1 MADTEA
7 RVLTEDVEQLGTVD
21 AWLAERREQVAGIA
35 AEYQPREITSRDE
48 YRQCKRERAAA
59 RKAIKAVEDE
69 RRQKLGAIKDAV
81 RGIEAEVRDLLEPLR
96 GIDDGYREAIEAY
109 ERARHQAVLA
119 EADAHYRELAPDLA
133 DMVPLSRL
141 EEAYGLEGKW
151 SSASMTGPRLCQLVD
166 GYVDAI
172 AADERTIE
180 QLELPEEETRALKAD
195 FFSTLDLSAALRRA
209 NERKAKREEV
219 ERLEA
224 ERAERRRQREALEEA
239 ERRRQEAERA
249 ERERLEREEAERAAA
264 EAERRAREETEHEAR
279 LREAEEA
286 RLRRAEAGMEP
297 AAPGDAPM
305 APEAAPAPEFAP
317 FAPMPE
323 EVEAPPV
330 PMPDTAPQAPAAPI
344 FSEPGEEPVPWV
356 VVVDAATRSQME
368 MVAKAIGS
376 LGVRG
381 RVLPG
386 TLAQAFDRTR
396 G

>member
-48 YRQCKRERAAA
+48 YRQSKRERTAA

-141 EEAYGLEGKW
+141 EEAYGIEDKW

-224 ERAERRRQREALEEA
+224 ERAERRRQEDAMA
-239 ERRRQEAERA
+239 AGTASAPAPTPAPAPRRDAGDQEAEAPTLDTRSVMSADEYARA
-249 ERERLEREEAERAAA
+249 QAETSGAKPAEPERPEADGEWAFCGRCSKHQAQELVDLCIRSGISQVKAFPTHG
-264 EAERRAREETEHEAR
+264 ARYV
-279 LREAEEA
+279 
-286 RLRRAEAGMEP
+286 LRRA
-297 AAPGDAPM
+297 
-305 APEAAPAPEFAP
+305 
-317 FAPMPE
+317 
-323 EVEAPPV
+323 
-330 PMPDTAPQAPAAPI
+330 Q
-344 FSEPGEEPVPWV
+344 
-356 VVVDAATRSQME
+356 
-368 MVAKAIGS
+368 
-376 LGVRG
+376 
-381 RVLPG
+381 
-386 TLAQAFDRTR
+386 
-396 G
+396 

>member
-35 AEYQPREITSRDE
+35 GKYQPREITSRDE
-48 YRQCKRERAAA
+48 YRQSKRERTAA

-69 RRQKLGAIKDAV
+69 RRAKLGAIKDAV

-141 EEAYGLEGKW
+141 EEAYGVEDKW

-180 QLELPEEETRALKAD
+180 QLELPEGETRALKAD
-195 FFSTLDLSAALRRA
+195 FYSTLDLSAALRRA

-224 ERAERRRQREALEEA
+224 ERAERRRQADAMAAGAASVPAPAPAPAPAPRRDAGDAGTETPTLDTMSVMSADKYVKAQAETSGASPAAQTEPERPEADGEWA
-239 ERRRQEAERA
+239 FCGRCSKHQAQELVDLCIRSGISQVKAFPTHG
-249 ERERLEREEAERAAA
+249 
-264 EAERRAREETEHEAR
+264 ARYV
-279 LREAEEA
+279 
-286 RLRRAEAGMEP
+286 LRRA
-297 AAPGDAPM
+297 
-305 APEAAPAPEFAP
+305 
-317 FAPMPE
+317 
-323 EVEAPPV
+323 
-330 PMPDTAPQAPAAPI
+330 Q
-344 FSEPGEEPVPWV
+344 
-356 VVVDAATRSQME
+356 
-368 MVAKAIGS
+368 
-376 LGVRG
+376 
-381 RVLPG
+381 
-386 TLAQAFDRTR
+386 
-396 G
+396 